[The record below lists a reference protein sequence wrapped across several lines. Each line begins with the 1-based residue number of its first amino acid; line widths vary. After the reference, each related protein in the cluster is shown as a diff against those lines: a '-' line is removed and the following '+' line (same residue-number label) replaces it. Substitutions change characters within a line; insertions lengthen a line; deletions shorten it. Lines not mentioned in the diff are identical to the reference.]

1 MIQHF
6 RTMASGQRCAN
17 ALIGAR
23 RMGYVSHCS
32 FVAYNLGYSEDNS
45 WEIISIR
52 KKKIVNNL
60 TGNR

>member
-6 RTMASGQRCAN
+6 KTMAWGQRCAN
-17 ALIGAR
+17 ALIGVW

-45 WEIISIR
+45 REIISI
-52 KKKIVNNL
+52 KKKVNNQ
-60 TGNR
+60 TGKR

>member
-6 RTMASGQRCAN
+6 KTMASGQRCAN

-52 KKKIVNNL
+52 KKKNC
-60 TGNR
+60 

>member
-6 RTMASGQRCAN
+6 KTMAWGQRCAN
-17 ALIGAR
+17 ALIGVW

-45 WEIISIR
+45 REIISI
-52 KKKIVNNL
+52 KKKSQ
-60 TGNR
+60 